1 MRSHYWLKLGLLLT
15 TSYLVIACGAAP
27 SARSPQAQ
35 GDCRLIRHAVGETCV
50 PEEFERVMALD
61 PGSLGN
67 SLALGVT
74 PIATTSL
81 DGEIPEYLSLPSD
94 VAVVGHPSQ
103 PNLERILG
111 LNPDLILMD
120 NRVNLYEPL
129 SQIAPTVVAEN
140 WQTLGP
146 EPLWKRDFKFHAKAL
161 GKSETGAALLEEY
174 NQRVSQLQDQLGDG
188 RQTLTVSVV
197 NVRSD
202 HVRVYLKD
210 SFIGTIL
217 EDVGLSRPPL
227 QDRPGLV
234 ERISLEV
241 IPELDAD
248 VMFLIVSDSENTEV
262 LDQFTSHPLWSQ
274 LSVVQR
280 DRVYSVP
287 DETWINGW
295 NLLGV
300 HDILDDLSETLV
312 PVAEDS

>member
-1 MRSHYWLKLGLLLT
+1 MRSRCWLKLGLLTTVCYLT
-15 TSYLVIACGAAP
+15 LACGAAP
-27 SARSPQAQ
+27 SERSPMAE
-35 GDCRLIRHAVGETCV
+35 GDCRPIRHAVGETCV

-81 DGEIPEYLSLPSD
+81 DGEVPDYLPLPSD

-103 PNLERILG
+103 PNLEQILG

-120 NRVNLYEPL
+120 NRVDLYEPL
-129 SQIAPTVVAEN
+129 SQIAPTVVSED
-140 WQTLGP
+140 WQRLAS
-146 EPLWKRDFKFHAKAL
+146 EPLWKRDFKFHAQAL
-161 GKSETGAALLEEY
+161 GKSDRGTALLEEY
-174 NQRVSQLQDQLGDG
+174 NRRISQLQDQLGDG

-197 NVRSD
+197 NFRSD

-217 EDVGLSRPPL
+217 EDVGVSRPPL
-227 QDRPGLV
+227 QDRSGLV
-234 ERISLEV
+234 ERISLEI
-241 IPELDAD
+241 IPDLDAD
-248 VMFLIVSDSENTEV
+248 VMFLIVSDPDNTELV
-262 LDQFTSHPLWSQ
+262 EQFTSSPLWSQ

-280 DRVYSVP
+280 DRVYSVSA
-287 DETWINGW
+287 DTWINGW

-300 HDILDDLSETLV
+300 HEILDDLFDTLSE
-312 PVAEDS
+312 EDS